1 MRAVAWCKT
10 KTQVETLLDAY
21 RQDHAEQMRYAS
33 HKGCGCHCNES
44 SPSQPERS
52 SSQLSLSCPTHWVSW
67 DAVTQACTR
76 ATGRRRGRRRGS
88 LSTRCFR
95 YSSGVR
101 TALQGSWN
109 SPPTECGFQWA
120 GKEVWGASCKAV
132 GSEWSSAP
140 SDPLTAQALALSQWR
155 GGRHQWQQ
163 WVSKPAQSSYLFS
176 QHRTKGAKA
185 QDQLFALA
193 AREKLP
199 AIWPRHSVG
208 SRYWGKRE
216 EINPDIDL
224 TPPEKEGA
232 EVRRQP
238 NSPSHNPHM
247 KPWAGAWPYRSPSVP
262 SYPERLQEQSPEK
275 G

>member
-1 MRAVAWCKT
+1 MQDKNTGGNTLGCIQTGPRWANAVRF
-10 KTQVETLLDAY
+10 TQRLWMSL
-21 RQDHAEQMRYAS
+21 QWEQ
-33 HKGCGCHCNES
+33 
-44 SPSQPERS
+44 SQPAREILLTALAILPHSLGDLGRCDS
-52 SSQLSLSCPTHWVSW
+52 GMHQSYRKKTRRKKRLSEHM
-67 DAVTQACTR
+67 
-76 ATGRRRGRRRGS
+76 
-88 LSTRCFR
+88 RCFR
-95 YSSGVR
+95 YSSGFR

-247 KPWAGAWPYRSPSVP
+247 KPWAGAWPYRSPLVP

>member
-1 MRAVAWCKT
+1 MQDKNTGGNTLGCIQTGPRRANAVRFTQRLWMSLQWEQSQPAREILLTALAILPHSLGELGRCDSGMHQSYRKKT
-10 KTQVETLLDAY
+10 RKKKRLSEHEMLQVQL
-21 RQDHAEQMRYAS
+21 RRPH
-33 HKGCGCHCNES
+33 S
-44 SPSQPERS
+44 SPRKLKFTSHRM
-52 SSQLSLSCPTHWVSW
+52 WVS
-67 DAVTQACTR
+67 
-76 ATGRRRGRRRGS
+76 
-88 LSTRCFR
+88 
-95 YSSGVR
+95 
-101 TALQGSWN
+101 N
-109 SPPTECGFQWA
+109 
-120 GKEVWGASCKAV
+120 GKEAWGASCKAV